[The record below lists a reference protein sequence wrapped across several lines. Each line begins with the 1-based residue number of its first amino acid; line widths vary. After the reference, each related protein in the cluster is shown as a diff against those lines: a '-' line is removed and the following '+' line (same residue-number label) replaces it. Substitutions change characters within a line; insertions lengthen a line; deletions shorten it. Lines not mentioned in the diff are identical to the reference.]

1 MPMSTPSSPS
11 LPSASLPPTA
21 PGSGNER
28 PWDCEGLEGEPLT
41 KQQIRTLAKRFG
53 LHSALRREESM
64 GICFVGEKRKFGEFV
79 SQYIPTAS
87 GPIIHLPTGLTLG
100 RHTGLWNYTIGQGAR
115 ISGVKER
122 LFVVRK
128 GKGDGGE
135 GVVWVAPGTHPSLY
149 VCSLTTTNFTWIW
162 AQPPSGLEIGAGS
175 EDREGE
181 MKGMKA
187 RVQVR
192 HVGGDVEGWVY
203 AHTPNTLKITF
214 PTPQKAI
221 SPGQVVVIYD
231 ERGVW
236 CLGCGVI
243 ERTECLG

>member
-79 SQYIPTAS
+79 CTSFLSSPDIERKRELTRSTAQYIPTAS

-135 GVVWVAPGTHPSLY
+135 GVVWVAPGY
-149 VCSLTTTNFTWIW
+149 VCI
-162 AQPPSGLEIGAGS
+162 PPLCFAWES
-175 EDREGE
+175 
-181 MKGMKA
+181 
-187 RVQVR
+187 
-192 HVGGDVEGWVY
+192 
-203 AHTPNTLKITF
+203 
-214 PTPQKAI
+214 
-221 SPGQVVVIYD
+221 
-231 ERGVW
+231 
-236 CLGCGVI
+236 
-243 ERTECLG
+243 